1 MNVDWFWSL
10 SILNSHVIY
19 SFEIY
24 IEIKFVL
31 VFFKVLFVVMM
42 HTRPRSDLCLLTYEF
57 AFILMFYFFQK
68 FKWFSHLYRCQILVQ
83 SRLLLLLR
91 PDDAE
96 NGGHANKLHTGW
108 LCPAAALVVH
118 QHHVWYNIILAIHM
132 RCNTCPE
139 SVHYRLS
146 VHMCF
151 FIWWKVDFE
160 FQQIVILHT
169 WYLSFLRAAIESI
182 GRRGWQNASSSIFN
196 IT

>member
-1 MNVDWFWSL
+1 
-10 SILNSHVIY
+10 
-19 SFEIY
+19 
-24 IEIKFVL
+24 
-31 VFFKVLFVVMM
+31 MM
-42 HTRPRSDLCLLTYEF
+42 YTRPRSDLCLLTYEI
-57 AFILMFYFFQK
+57 AFIPMFTEDRDPISVGSLSSDVWNCIHSNFQK
-68 FKWFSHLYRCQILVQ
+68 FTWFSHLYRCQILVQ

-96 NGGHANKLHTGW
+96 NCGHANKLHKGW

-139 SVHYRLS
+139 SVHNRLS

-151 FIWWKVDFE
+151 FWWKVDFE
-160 FQQIVILHT
+160 FQQILILHI